1 MSVELYIF
9 PQFYNSN
16 FAPSTI
22 IPSEWCPDGLS
33 FLTIGAPNL
42 NSNSDSNPLGFAV
55 LNQPPNTYNTWY
67 MMKTSGGAY
76 GVGSYPTLNGWG
88 TNFFLTFNANG
99 SSGIYMKLSGLTVG
113 VSYDFNLV
121 LDTLVFNAQSTFKI
135 FTYNSQGTQNSF
147 VSSNQFAYNIN
158 TTFICNDTEQI
169 IGIQY
174 HSIGA
179 TNNGLLTEVSV
190 METVVPPPVAAD
202 YVSDG
207 QVILDL
213 YEDEDIPLVLSV
225 DDFTNAAEKVQS
237 YSKTFSLPGT
247 KRNNLILKNE
257 FEITSTTNS
266 YYNTSYD
273 FNPLRKTEITLRQDG
288 YIIFEGFLK
297 LDSVK
302 SDNGQ
307 ITYSVN
313 LFSKVIA
320 LADRLKGLKLS
331 DLDFSELQHEYKKST
346 IKSTWYSSGLNLSNP
361 LPLNSFAGNVGAL
374 NTTVLK
380 YPMVDWGHQLTNAA
394 GLGDPSANLGY
405 PEATSLQ
412 QLFRPFIR
420 LKYILQNI
428 LRDAQFTYTSAFIDS
443 ADFSN
448 QFMDFNWGNDNS
460 PILEGI
466 GSATSHF
473 YGSTSI
479 NPQPVNNF
487 ATTTWGSLRLMQ
499 YNYNAYVSNLPADYN
514 ASTGVFTST
523 KPNQQV
529 SVSFAFRILNLPTIY
544 GDLNMNYRWVKNE
557 GLASEEVQDYRPTE
571 FIGSNLFYDYNGS
584 VSFLLQTGDTLAP
597 QFQLDQFVGT
607 IEQSNGNPNNNS
619 ANSTVVWSLSLSP
632 VVSGSLLNT
641 LRGEMGQWEFLS
653 VILKMNNLITM
664 PNPQNPNNIIIQPY
678 SDYFPSIGSGGGS
691 VSSESRGISLD
702 WTNKVDAK
710 TMISKALVNNKRTTL
725 WKYTEDE
732 NDYVF
737 KFYKDQFFGFLYGS
751 NTENEDQ
758 YNILEGQE
766 VIEAKGVAAT
776 LIKSYDDLWP
786 QLVFPAIYK
795 VNDDLTTSAF
805 DNKPRILYDNGQY
818 AMFANDGNTVFIPS
832 QNGDFGENL
841 QILYRMTT
849 FSSYPPTNS
858 SNDLNFGTC
867 QVLNTNNN
875 TINTLC
881 NRFWSQYYDEL
892 YNSDTRKVSLKIDL
906 NAADISLFT
915 FNQIVMIKNRAYR
928 VNKIEYKPN
937 TLAKVELILIP

>member
-1 MSVELYIF
+1 MSVELFIF

-22 IPSEWCPDGLS
+22 VPSEWCPDGLS

-42 NSNSDSNPLGFAV
+42 NTNSDSNPLGFAV
-55 LNQPPNTYNTWY
+55 VNTPPSTYNTWY
-67 MMKTSGGAY
+67 MMKTDGGAY

-88 TNFFLTFNANG
+88 TNFFLTFGTNG
-99 SSGIYMKLSGLTVG
+99 SSGIYMKLSGLSVG
-113 VSYDFNLV
+113 VSYDFKLV
-121 LDTLVFNAQSTFKI
+121 LDTLVFNAQTTFKI
-135 FTYNSQGTQNSF
+135 FTYNSQGVQNTF
-147 VSSNQFAYNIN
+147 VSSNLFTYNID

-169 IGIQY
+169 IGIQF
-174 HSIGA
+174 HSIGQ
-179 TNNGLLTEVSV
+179 TNTGRLTEVSV

-207 QVILDL
+207 QVILDVFE
-213 YEDEDIPLVLSV
+213 EDSIPLVLSV
-225 DDFTNAAEKVQS
+225 DDFTNAAEKIQS
-237 YSKTFSLPGT
+237 YSKTFTLPGT

-266 YYNTSYD
+266 YYNTNYD
-273 FNPLRKTEITLRQDG
+273 FNPLRKTEIILRENG

-302 SDNGQ
+302 LEKGEIS
-307 ITYSVN
+307 YSVN

-320 LADRLKGLKLS
+320 LADKLKGLKLS
-331 DLDFSELQHEYKKST
+331 DLNFSELTHEYKKST
-346 IKSTWYSSGLNLSNP
+346 IKSSWNSSGLNLSYP
-361 LPLNSFAGNVGAL
+361 LPLNSFAGNVGDL
-374 NTTVLK
+374 NTTVIK
-380 YPMVDWGHQLTNAA
+380 YPMVDWTHGLTNAQ
-394 GLGDPSANLGY
+394 GLGDPSANIGY
-405 PEATSLQ
+405 PEATSLSQ
-412 QLFRPFIR
+412 IFRPFIR

-428 LRDAQFTYTSAFIDS
+428 FKDAQFTYTSAFIDS
-443 ADFSN
+443 ADFNN
-448 QFMDFNWGNDNS
+448 QFMDFNWGNDNA
-460 PILEGI
+460 PVLESV

-473 YGSTSI
+473 YGSTST
-479 NPQPVNNF
+479 NPQPVNNY
-487 ATTTWGSLRLMQ
+487 ATTSWKSLRLMS

-523 KPNQQV
+523 KQNQFV
-529 SVSFAFRILNLPTIY
+529 DVSFLFRILNLPTIY
-544 GDLNMNYRWVKNE
+544 GDLDINLRWVKNE
-557 GLASEEVQDYRPTE
+557 GLASEEVQDYRPSQ
-571 FIGSNLFYDYNGS
+571 FIGSNLFYDYNGT

-597 QFQLDQFVGT
+597 QFQLDQFVGS

-619 ANSTVVWSLSLSP
+619 ANSTVVWSLSLAP

-678 SDYFPSIGSGGGS
+678 SDFFASVGNGGGGLS
-691 VSSESRGISLD
+691 LKNRGIDLD
-702 WTNKVDAK
+702 WTDKVDDK
-710 TMISKALVNNKRTTL
+710 TMISKALVDNKRSTL

-737 KFYKDQFFGFLYGS
+737 KFYKDQFFGYLYGS
-751 NTENEDQ
+751 NTETEDQ

-786 QLVFPAIYK
+786 QLVIPAVYK
-795 VNDDLTTSAF
+795 LNDDGTTSAF
-805 DNKPRILYDNGQY
+805 DNKPRILYDNGKY
-818 AMFANDGNTVFIPS
+818 FMNANDGYTVFIPTE
-832 QNGDFGENL
+832 NGNYGENL
-841 QILYRMTT
+841 LTVGRMTT
-849 FSSYPPTNS
+849 FSDYPPTNS

-892 YNSDTRKVSLKIDL
+892 YNSDTRKVSVKIDL
-906 NAADISLFT
+906 TPADISLFT
-915 FNQIVMIKNRAYR
+915 FDKIVMIKNRAYR